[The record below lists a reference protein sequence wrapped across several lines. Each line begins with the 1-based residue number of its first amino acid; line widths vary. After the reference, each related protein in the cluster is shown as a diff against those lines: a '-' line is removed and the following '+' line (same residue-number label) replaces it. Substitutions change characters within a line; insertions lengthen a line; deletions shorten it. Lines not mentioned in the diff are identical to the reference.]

1 MARIEQLGGQCFGT
15 ALDIR
20 SRNDVKSWM
29 DATVRR
35 FGRIHGAVNSAG
47 VGGKGIL
54 IEAVHEITEEDW
66 DFVFDVNVKG
76 VLNSM
81 REEIPNMNDGGS
93 IVNISSLAG
102 LSAGPKMA
110 TYTAS
115 KAAVLALS
123 RCAAKELGP
132 RNIRV
137 NTVCP

>member
-1 MARIEQLGGQCFGT
+1 M
-15 ALDIR
+15 
-20 SRNDVKSWM
+20 
-29 DATVRR
+29 
-35 FGRIHGAVNSAG
+35 
-47 VGGKGIL
+47 